1 MDCVQF
7 LEPQYASAWKDGCN
21 PKKDKTDVK
30 EICECCTCKAQIE
43 IAMIYI
49 LELKHNYLKWAIIKA
64 TKAKRLNKLFI
75 KASFYEPVLR
85 KKDKFPKK

>member
-7 LEPQYASAWKDGCN
+7 LEPQYASAWKDECN

-43 IAMIYI
+43 IAM
-49 LELKHNYLKWAIIKA
+49 KFRGDKKRHIKFPYFLARA
-64 TKAKRLNKLFI
+64 TRLNKLFI